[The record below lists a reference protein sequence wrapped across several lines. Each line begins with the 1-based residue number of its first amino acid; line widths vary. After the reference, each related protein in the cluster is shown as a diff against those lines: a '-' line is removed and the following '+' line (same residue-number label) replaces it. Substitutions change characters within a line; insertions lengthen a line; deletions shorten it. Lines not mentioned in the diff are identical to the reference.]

1 MPAIPS
7 SSTGKS
13 EEPCQERSNHE
24 EYKGFTPL
32 YLHMALITAEEL
44 SWGHTTSF
52 EKKNETKSEKEA
64 SHKNEYGLLISSY
77 YSPIKY

>member
-24 EYKGFTPL
+24 ECKGFTPL

-52 EKKNETKSEKEA
+52 EKKMKQKV
-64 SHKNEYGLLISSY
+64 KKKLLI
-77 YSPIKY
+77 KMNMDC